1 MANCFFHGEREAAA
15 RCAVCGRSV
24 CEECVKREGS
34 YTFCSPECQEKGAA
48 MLGRSEDVLAEKK
61 KTNSSTLVRKL
72 IYFFVLLAAIA
83 AAYHF
88 YANNK
93 KAVDSKINSSV
104 TSIKKETSKVI
115 KETSKAIP
123 KSSQMK
129 RQKENLVK

>member
-34 YTFCSPECQEKGAA
+34 CNFCSTECQTKAAA
-48 MLGRSEDVLAEKK
+48 MTGRSDQVLAEKK
-61 KTNSSTLVRKL
+61 KTNSTTMVRKL
-72 IYFFVLLAAIA
+72 IYIFVLIAAIA

-93 KAVDSKINSSV
+93 KAVDKKVNSSV
-104 TSIKKETSKVI
+104 TSLREGTSKVI
-115 KETSKAIP
+115 KDTKKAIP
-123 KSSQMK
+123 TSSQMK
-129 RQKENLVK
+129 RQKESLVK